1 MIAQAGAWRPL
12 QIHKILAMGEGV
24 FLGQLEA
31 FLEIARLGNVT
42 RAADS
47 LFLTQPALTS
57 RLKRLEQEIGVTL
70 VIRDR
75 HGARLPDA
83 GRAFLPYAERAVAT
97 MNEAQRTVTDLARG
111 LSGDLAV
118 AATSTFATYILPPV
132 VRSFTKENPSVRLSI
147 HSGLSEAVLEMVLRG
162 EAHLGLAR
170 SLQHPEVQTVPLYEE
185 EYVLLVD
192 RRHPL
197 AKDAVISSS
206 DLAGET
212 LITLFRNP
220 SYREFVQ
227 RILARGTP
235 PRNIIDLDNPET
247 GKRMVT
253 ESLGIGLFPRTAVA
267 DEMEK
272 GTMHRVTIDGLPPM
286 RRTMAAMRLRGAS
299 ELSIVRQFLE
309 LVTKRVKE
317 MALVTRPGKG
327 APRAAAKR

>member
-1 MIAQAGAWRPL
+1 MTVVAWRPL
-12 QIHKILAMGEGV
+12 QVHKILAVGEGV

-42 RAADS
+42 RAADT

-75 HGARLPDA
+75 HGARLTDA

-97 MNEAQRTVTDLARG
+97 MNDAQRAVTDLARG
-111 LSGDLAV
+111 LTGDLAV
-118 AATSTFATYILPPV
+118 AATSTFATYILPSV
-132 VRSFTKENPSVRLSI
+132 VRTFGKENPSVRLSI
-147 HSGLSEAVLEMVLRG
+147 HSGLSEAVLEMVLSG
-162 EAHLGLAR
+162 EAHLGLGR
-170 SLQHPEVQTVPLYEE
+170 SLQHPEVQTTPLFEE

-192 RRHPL
+192 RRHPF
-197 AKDAVISSS
+197 ASKAVVAPS

-220 SYREFVQ
+220 SYREFIQ
-227 RILARGTP
+227 RILTRGTS

-272 GTMHRVTIDGLPPM
+272 GALHQITLEGIPPMHRPMVAM
-286 RRTMAAMRLRGAS
+286 RRRGAS
-299 ELSIVRQFLE
+299 ELSVVRQFLD

-317 MALVTRPGKG
+317 MGLVTRSAKG
-327 APRAAAKR
+327 PRRALVKR